1 MALRHTSPI
10 DTAHRYKPV
19 AKCVARNRATH
30 SLWHKAAASQQ
41 RTAQPHAIATLHQY
55 TQASTHAGVLM
66 VVCYHMRQ
74 SNLFSTAW
82 GNQRNNI
89 FLRHTERKSTA
100 HLREHAGLHRER
112 AVVQPPPPVPPHP
125 ELHTKRDI
133 LPLRAGG
140 VEPCQGRPRHGAA
153 TQREHTRT
161 TTHAALSRA
170 CARVGV
176 YGVGERDWCDGGPG
190 GKNLRDCQLLF
201 WFLIKE
207 AFTAASPVDGVVLA
221 HTRQKK

>member
-1 MALRHTSPI
+1 M
-10 DTAHRYKPV
+10 RYS
-19 AKCVARNRATH
+19 ACVWTG
-30 SLWHKAAASQQ
+30 
-41 RTAQPHAIATLHQY
+41 
-55 TQASTHAGVLM
+55 ASTHKSHRHRTQVQTGGEVCCTQPCHALSLAQSSSQPAAYSAAPRYRNTPSIHTGINTRRGVDGSLR
-66 VVCYHMRQ
+66 YHMCQ

-112 AVVQPPPPVPPHP
+112 AVVQPPTPVPPHS

-176 YGVGERDWCDGGPG
+176 YRVGERDWCDGGPG
-190 GKNLRDCQLLF
+190 G
-201 WFLIKE
+201 
-207 AFTAASPVDGVVLA
+207 
-221 HTRQKK
+221 RQKLAGLSAPILVFN